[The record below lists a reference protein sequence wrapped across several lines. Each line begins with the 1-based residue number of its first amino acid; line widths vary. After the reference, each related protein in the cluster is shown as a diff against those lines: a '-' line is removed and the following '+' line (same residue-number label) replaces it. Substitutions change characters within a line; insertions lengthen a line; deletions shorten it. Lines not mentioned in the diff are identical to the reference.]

1 MSIKDWLIKKL
12 GGYTEREMTH
22 EHLKSM
28 DKCRAC
34 QHNPY
39 LNPDKELSH
48 EERVKINK
56 RIGEVLAERHRARTQ
71 KAFNTN
77 SRKFA
82 LVKDAPA
89 GTKLPTR
96 KTKGSAGYDFYLPC
110 DVHLEPYGDSP
121 IILTGVKA
129 YMPEDEVLLL
139 FIRSSVGILKNVTL
153 SNSVG
158 VIDCDFC
165 DNPENEGNIGLRL
178 HNNSALSVDF
188 KKGERIMQGVFVK
201 FGTVVNDVTTGER
214 KGGTGSTGKE

>member
-1 MSIKDWLIKKL
+1 MRDWLIKKC
-12 GGYTEREMTH
+12 GGYTDEEM
-22 EHLKSM
+22 EK
-28 DKCRAC
+28 
-34 QHNPY
+34 
-39 LNPDKELSH
+39 
-48 EERVKINK
+48 
-56 RIGEVLAERHRARTQ
+56 AERDSEFWQMACTQYARIVAKSDELCDKILCITP
-71 KAFNTN
+71 K
-77 SRKFA
+77 RGFA
-82 LVKDAPA
+82 LVTDAPA
-89 GTKLPTR
+89 DTKLPTR

-153 SNSVG
+153 ANSVA
-158 VIDCDFC
+158 VIDTDFV

-201 FGTVVNDVTTGER
+201 FGTVINDVTTGER
-214 KGGTGSTGKE
+214 KGGTGSTGKD

>member
-1 MSIKDWLIKKL
+1 MSVKDWLIKKL
-12 GGYTEREMTH
+12 GGYTYGDMYEWIQRADRWRQEAERYA
-22 EHLKSM
+22 L
-28 DKCRAC
+28 
-34 QHNPY
+34 
-39 LNPDKELSH
+39 
-48 EERVKINK
+48 
-56 RIGEVLAERHRARTQ
+56 EVLPKTDGY
-71 KAFNTN
+71 
-77 SRKFA
+77 RKFA
-82 LVKDAPA
+82 LVTGAPA
-89 GTKLPTR
+89 DTKLPTR

-153 SNSVG
+153 SNSVA
-158 VIDCDFC
+158 VIDTDFV

>member
-12 GGYTEREMTH
+12 GGYTERENMRDRVNRIEECYTC
-22 EHLKSM
+22 L
-28 DKCRAC
+28 
-34 QHNPY
+34 HNPY
-39 LNPDKELSH
+39 TGACKVMPLN
-48 EERVKINK
+48 
-56 RIGEVLAERHRARTQ
+56 
-71 KAFNTN
+71 AFCEANL
-77 SRKFA
+77 RRFA

-89 GTKLPTR
+89 DAKLPTR
-96 KTKGSAGYDFYLPC
+96 KTKGSAGYDFCLPC

-201 FGTVVNDVTTGER
+201 FATVINDVTTGER